1 MKLTLADATYF
12 KDSIT
17 IISELVNEAR
27 FKVTKDGLE
36 LIAMDPANVAM
47 VLYKLLASA
56 FTEYD
61 VEQDTVL
68 AINLPS
74 LKQILRRASASDI
87 LSLEVA
93 DNKLQI
99 TIRSDSVRK
108 FSLPI
113 IDIEERSEKIPNLSF
128 PVVVKLPSSVLGSAI
143 DDADIVGESVSFIAE
158 PEKFSVVAEGDTSKA
173 HIEIPGTGENKIKT
187 ETTAKIRSK
196 YSLEYL
202 KKMMPGAKLSSTVTI
217 SFNQDY
223 PLRLDYTVLDKV
235 NLSFILAPRVEN
247 D

>member
-36 LIAMDPANVAM
+36 LVAMDPANVAM

-61 VEQDTVL
+61 VEKDAVL
-68 AINLPS
+68 AINLPN
-74 LKQILRRASASDI
+74 LKQILRRVSAADI
-87 LSLEVA
+87 LTLEVF
-93 DNKLQI
+93 DNKLQV

-113 IDIEERSEKIPNLSF
+113 IDVEERNERVPNLSF
-128 PVVVKLPSSVLGSAI
+128 PVVIKLPSTVLNSAI

-158 PEKFSVVAEGDTSKA
+158 PEKFSVLAEGDTSKA
-173 HIEIPGTGENKIKT
+173 HVEIAATEENKIKS
-187 ETTAKIRSK
+187 ETTAKLRSK

-202 KKMMPGAKLSSTVTI
+202 KKMMLGSKLSSTVTV

-223 PLRLDYTVLDKV
+223 PLRLDYTVVDKV

>member
-12 KDSIT
+12 KDSIS

-47 VLYKLLASA
+47 VLYKLLSSA
-56 FTEYD
+56 FTEYEVD
-61 VEQDTVL
+61 KDQVL
-68 AINLPS
+68 AINLAN
-74 LKQILRRASASDI
+74 LKQILRRVSASDI

-93 DNKLQI
+93 ENKLHI

-113 IDIEERSEKIPNLSF
+113 LELEERAERVPNLTF
-128 PVVVKLPSSVLGSAI
+128 PVVITMPASTLNSAI
-143 DDADIVGESVSFIAE
+143 EDADIVGESVSFIAE
-158 PEKFSVVAEGDTSKA
+158 PEKFSVMAEGDTSKA
-173 HIEIPGTGENKIKT
+173 HVEIPGTGETKIKA
-187 ETTAKIRSK
+187 ESTARIRAK

-202 KKMMPGAKLSSTVTI
+202 KKMIPGAKLSPTVTV

-223 PLRLDYTVLDKV
+223 PLRLDYTVVDKV
-235 NLSFILAPRVEN
+235 NLSFVLAPRVEN